1 MEINPGRVA
10 TPTSELTK
18 LGFAVRQSGDGRL
31 DAGAEEV
38 ILVWGNPVW
47 FPQAMRSLRD
57 RQAERRPLTV
67 IWHVEPLPPPRAS
80 GYRWPLPEPR
90 EIAKILLRDTRAS
103 DIYSNYWTLKR
114 LARFGLPDILAVV
127 SAERTAFLA
136 ERGIEA
142 VLVPYGYEVAD
153 GRDLGFQRDI
163 DALFI
168 GLPATPSRRRALN
181 RVRRAGIRLEVAGD
195 YFDSALW
202 GENRTKL
209 VNRAKIMLSISRFP
223 TAFAIKRFLLGMACN
238 ALIVS
243 DPVYDPQPFVRDVH
257 FVEAPVEQLPEVIE
271 RYLADDEQ
279 RTRIAQAGHDFA
291 TREVT
296 MEGSFRQLLEI
307 VAERLAA
314 R

>member
-10 TPTSELTK
+10 TPTSELAK
-18 LGFAVRQSGDGRL
+18 LGFAVRQSGDGSL
-31 DAGAEEV
+31 DADAEDV

-47 FPQAMRSLRD
+47 FPKAMRSLRVTPP
-57 RQAERRPLTV
+57 ERRPLTV

-80 GYRWPLPEPR
+80 GHRWPLPEPR

-136 ERGIEA
+136 ERGIES
-142 VLVPYGYEVAD
+142 VLVPYGYEFAD
-153 GRDLGFQRDI
+153 GRDLGLERDI

-168 GLPATPSRRRALN
+168 GLPATRSRRRALN
-181 RVRRAGIRLEVAGD
+181 RVRRAGIRLEAAGD
-195 YFDSALW
+195 YFDPALW

-223 TAFAIKRFLLGMACN
+223 TAFAIKRFLLGMACK

-243 DPVYDPQPFVRDVH
+243 DPVYDPQPFVRDIH
-257 FVEAPVEQLPEVIE
+257 FVEAPVEQLPEVIQ

-279 RTRIAQAGHDFA
+279 RMRIAQAGHDFA
-291 TREVT
+291 TGEVT
-296 MEGSFRQLLEI
+296 MERSFRQLLGI
-307 VAERLAA
+307 VAERLTA